1 MSNYKGLNNPS
12 VPDMLKTSLNTINDV
27 SHSARLYG
35 RLFAYQDMTRFIV
48 GKLEKGKFSLRDL
61 QQHLKDELAKT
72 HKQIDESENR
82 RFGHLTN
89 QK

>member
-1 MSNYKGLNNPS
+1 MSTYKGVNNPNVS
-12 VPDMLKTSLNTINDV
+12 DMLRTSLNTINDV

-35 RLFAYQDMTRFIV
+35 RLFAYQDVIRFIS
-48 GKLEKGKFSLRDL
+48 GKLKDGKFSLRDMQVYL
-61 QQHLKDELAKT
+61 NDELEKT
-72 HKQIDESENR
+72 HTQIDESENR